1 MERNQ
6 PAAAASLLDQ
16 EGKIIAEILTSYR
29 DLVNYATEPITNKTS
44 TGQASYN
51 SMAMDLETQVLVC
64 DLPDSLPA
72 KSSLT
77 SLQIKSVE
85 NLLSLTRRIREL
97 WIVGPLRKPG
107 EGDRTEETIESE
119 VQSVVGILNQLRA
132 NKRQQ
137 LVSEGGGYGQ
147 FEVGDLAPPPQPNA
161 PGVTGTTA
169 APTNGAAPQTGE
181 TA

>member
-1 MERNQ
+1 
-6 PAAAASLLDQ
+6 
-16 EGKIIAEILTSYR
+16 
-29 DLVNYATEPITNKTS
+29 
-44 TGQASYN
+44 
-51 SMAMDLETQVLVC
+51 MAMDLETQTLVR
-64 DLPDSLPA
+64 DLSDSGPITPW
-72 KSSLT
+72 LT
-77 SLQIKSVE
+77 WSQIKSVE

-119 VQSVVGILNQLRA
+119 VQKVVGILNQLRA

-147 FEVGDLAPPPQPNA
+147 FEVRDLAPPPQPNV
-161 PGVTGTTA
+161 PGVAGPTA
-169 APTNGAAPQTGE
+169 APTSGTTPQPGG